1 MTIDV
6 TQKGKKG
13 KGGQR
18 RVLQQ
23 KLEVRTSD
31 ESNRGGGTDR
41 SGAGDNFVT
50 FKSATILTAACP
62 TVSRID

>member
-31 ESNRGGGTDR
+31 ESNRDGGTDG
-41 SGAGDNFVT
+41 SGAGDNFVALKRDY
-50 FKSATILTAACP
+50 FDGVC
-62 TVSRID
+62 RID

>member
-6 TQKGKKG
+6 TQKRKKG

-18 RVLQQ
+18 RVPQ

-31 ESNRGGGTDR
+31 ESNRGGGTDG
-41 SGAGDNFVT
+41 SGAGDNFVALKRDY
-50 FKSATILTAACP
+50 FDGGMSDCLIL
-62 TVSRID
+62 

>member
-6 TQKGKKG
+6 TQKKKKG

-18 RVLQQ
+18 SLQ

-31 ESNRGGGTDR
+31 ESNRDGGTDGF
-41 SGAGDNFVT
+41 GAGDNFVA
-50 FKSATILTAACP
+50 FEL
-62 TVSRID
+62 VF

>member
-6 TQKGKKG
+6 TQKKEEG

-18 RVLQQ
+18 RTPQ

-31 ESNRGGGTDR
+31 ESNRDGGTDG
-41 SGAGDNFVT
+41 SGAGDNFVALKARLHSLW
-50 FKSATILTAACP
+50 FIRAGSK
-62 TVSRID
+62 